1 MKTLFPYSLSK
12 LLLKSVLICS
22 SIVLLCLFWSIGGKN
37 ITWCQSPES
46 EEIPT
51 KETYVSEIIIQ
62 APWGEKSLYTEAEES
77 LPGEFGMHEEFQEP
91 EAEGGLIIWPNSL
104 SVAPNGDIYISDPL
118 NKRVQRFSPGGA
130 FVSVIPI
137 NAGLICVDNQNN
149 IYTTRS
155 GRPLWYIDKYDQ
167 SGNLLQSYP
176 IDIYSKRKISD
187 DWIESRGLG
196 GLYCD
201 NSGNVFIA
209 FRYDFRKLD
218 RVAKAFLD
226 SSWGGICQVGAAA
239 NAFSLEEQKNYTI
252 REGFLGAN
260 SSALAQG
267 YFIGGG
273 GRLHLVS
280 FQGDT
285 IRTYHSIRGSF
296 MGCDQE
302 GNVYTQESNLHVYG
316 NEDRE
321 TLAPLVRKYNPK
333 GELVASFKYWCE
345 KPYYG
350 SITFLDNKGNLYL
363 LCQSFEDGIK
373 VIKWYKAN

>member
-1 MKTLFPYSLSK
+1 MRNPFKAL
-12 LLLKSVLICS
+12 SVLILTGF
-22 SIVLLCLFWSIGGKN
+22 LLSVTYISTDLSRKQI
-37 ITWCQSPES
+37 IYSQPVQSLEP
-46 EEIPT
+46 PPQ
-51 KETYVSEIIIQ
+51 ETYVSEVIIQ
-62 APWGEKSLYTEAEES
+62 APWGEQSLYDSTYGWYAGKEES
-77 LPGEFGMHEEFQEP
+77 KPGEFGYYASEETE
-91 EAEGGLIIWPNSL
+91 LSPNSF
-104 SVAPNGDIYISDPL
+104 SVAPNGDIYINDIL

-130 FVSVIPI
+130 LISVIPI
-137 NAGLICVDNQNN
+137 NAGLICVDNENN
-149 IYTTRS
+149 IYTTRA

-167 SGNLLQSYP
+167 SGNLLKSYP

-209 FRYDFRKLD
+209 FRYDFMKLD
-218 RVAKAFLD
+218 RAAKAFLD
-226 SSWGGICQVGAAA
+226 SSWGGLCQVGAAA
-239 NAFSLEEQKNYTI
+239 SAFSLEEQKNYTI

-267 YFIGGG
+267 YFIGVG

-296 MGCDQE
+296 MGCDEE

-321 TLAPLVRKYNPK
+321 TLAPLVRKYNTK

-363 LCQSFEDGIK
+363 LSQSFKDGLRI
-373 VIKWYKAN
+373 IKWSKAN